1 MAEKKIMLTKEGL
14 KKLEDRLEYLISVR
28 RIEIAARIKEAI
40 ALGDLSENS
49 EYEDAKNEQGF
60 IEGEIQDIEKKL
72 RNCEVIS
79 EDAADKDIVRMGN
92 TVVIRDMEF
101 NEDEE
106 YTIVGSVEASPAEFK
121 ISDESPVGAAVIG
134 QSVGAVVEVAA
145 PVGVLK
151 YKIIEIKK

>member
-14 KKLEDRLEYLISVR
+14 KKLEDRLEYLKSVK

-60 IEGEIQDIEKKL
+60 IEGEIQDLEKKL
-72 RNCEVIS
+72 RNSEVIS
-79 EDAADKDIVRMGN
+79 DDDAEKGRVRMGN

-101 NEDEE
+101 KEDLE
-106 YTIVGSVEASPAEFK
+106 YTIVGSVEASPADFK
-121 ISDESPVGAAVIG
+121 ISDESPVGAAILH
-134 QSVGAVVEVAA
+134 QKVGTVVEVAA
-145 PVGVLK
+145 PAGVLK
-151 YKIIEIKK
+151 YKILKIKE